1 MVCYYFPPL
10 GGIGSL
16 RALKFASYLPEF
28 GWLPT
33 VLTPRNGAYYRDET
47 LSFPERQVVR
57 TGSLELSR
65 AGKRTLRLGGDDT
78 ASASVGG
85 LTRAVRDLVRRWVY
99 RPDAQI
105 GWYPFAVA
113 AGRRALQRERYD
125 LVFSSSFPIT
135 AHLVARRLA
144 REFGLPW
151 VAEFRDVWTDA
162 AEYDSAGRRRS
173 DQRTERALLRDADS
187 VVTVSPTWANLLRER
202 GAARVEVITNG
213 FDPEDFPDPPPPVGD
228 TASHLGTYYPARQD
242 LGTALRAVGE
252 WRRTGALP
260 NLRLRFIGSSVPAA
274 LRPILDE
281 CGLAEA
287 TEVTGFLPHRES
299 LRAVSQSRLLL
310 LAGPAPDAARDA
322 VERGWIAAKVFE
334 YLGSGRPILYVGDP
348 GADVAR
354 LLAPLRGVAF
364 ARPGD
369 VETAGRAAAELLQRA
384 EAREP
389 AEIEPFTRR
398 SLTARLAGL
407 FDEVAQT

>member
-16 RALKFASYLPEF
+16 RALKFASYLPEL

-57 TGSLELSR
+57 TASLELSR
-65 AGKRTLRLGGDDT
+65 AGKRTLGLGRDDT

-85 LTRAVRDLVRRWVY
+85 VMRTARDLVRRWVY

-113 AGRRALQRERYD
+113 AGRKALRRERYD

-135 AHLVARRLA
+135 AHLAARRLA
-144 REFGLPW
+144 RDFALPW
-151 VAEFRDVWTDA
+151 VGEFRDVWTDA
-162 AEYDSAGRRRS
+162 AEYDSAARRRS
-173 DQRTERALLRDADS
+173 DQRTERALLRDADA
-187 VVTVSPTWANLLRER
+187 VVTVSPTWANLMRER

-213 FDPEDFPDPPPPVGD
+213 FDPTDFPDPLPPVGD
-228 TASHLGTYYPARQD
+228 TASHLGTYYPGRQD
-242 LGTALRAVGE
+242 LGTALRALGE

-260 NLRLRFIGSSVPAA
+260 NLRLRFIGSSVPAT

-281 CGLAEA
+281 CGLSGS
-287 TEVTGFLPHRES
+287 TEVTGFLPYRES
-299 LRAVSQSRLLL
+299 LRAVCQSRLLL
-310 LAGPAPDAARDA
+310 LAGPAPEAAREA

-348 GADVAR
+348 RADVAR
-354 LLAPLRGVAF
+354 LLASLPGVAF

-369 VETAGRAAAELLQRA
+369 VHNAVRAAAELLQRA

-389 AEIEPFTRR
+389 TELESFTRR

-407 FDEVAQT
+407 FDEVART